1 MKQPIFQDLQFQ
13 YQTSNLLK
21 LKEEIYSMFW
31 KNALLTLT
39 NGDGN

>member
-13 YQTSNLLK
+13 YQTFNLLK
-21 LKEEIYSMFW
+21 LKEEIHSMFW

-39 NGDGN
+39 NGNGN